1 MYRLISILLYC
12 SCLTAQQIQYYPT
25 ANTFWDDEIVS
36 PYIEL
41 NVAIDVNTLKLIEK
55 SNFFMVKLI

>member
-1 MYRLISILLYC
+1 MYRLISILFYC

-41 NVAIDVNTLKLIEK
+41 NVAIDVNTLEINRK
-55 SNFFMVKLI
+55 SNFFLQKLI